1 MPLRFKLIMGFV
13 MSFGVGIVMSIYM
26 MLINGA
32 PLIPIP
38 LLITIG
44 VATLIGCL
52 VCWILPVIP
61 MADKFAAFYG
71 AERGKPAWTLLQSLI
86 LATVLTLFVSF
97 GMTAFS
103 TGFVT
108 FPDGGPS
115 FIMRWLDPI
124 PTVWGI
130 AFVSTVLLM
139 PIGTALASIGLSKP
153 TGQSAQSGGPVGGPV
168 PKPGNPGGSK
178 SRV

>member
-32 PLIPIP
+32 PLVPAP
-38 LLITIG
+38 VMITIG
-44 VATLIGCL
+44 IATLIGCL

-61 MADKFAAFYG
+61 LADKLAAFYG
-71 AERGKPAWTLLQSLI
+71 AERGKPAWTILQSLV

-97 GMTAFS
+97 GMTAYS

-115 FIMRWLDPI
+115 FVMRWLGPI
-124 PTVWGI
+124 PAVWGI

-139 PIGTALASIGLSKP
+139 PIGTTLASIGLPKHA
-153 TGQSAQSGGPVGGPV
+153 AQPAPDGPPMGALG
-168 PKPGNPGGSK
+168 PKPGDAGGAK
-178 SRV
+178 RIG